1 MVHRC
6 AQLNLD
12 ATTTTWD
19 FDNKLYLI
27 YVSTIL
33 LHKYI
38 EGIYWYT
45 YICLHIWIGSLK
57 LWKPPPSQAGQNP
70 GWSLWRA
77 LKEFITNLVWV
88 VQNEPRSAQKTLKVN
103 NFLYIFIIQSQITS
117 HARKHPYTLPYLY
130 ISTIYVEIYTPNKN
144 PYDMHGSFVK
154 SNTTS
159 LPELI
164 LDRIVIAPAPWYDII
179 LNEKHWKTHICI
191 HVITCTHVC
200 TYLCLCHYLWFVH
213 WGMHTC
219 TDTCSYVR
227 MYIGTFVCGQ
237 GSYGDMEVRR
247 NVFVRSY
254 ESSRP
259 SISRLRYIINTNLCS
274 FCSHI

>member
-130 ISTIYVEIYTPNKN
+130 ISTIYVEIYTPNAWFICKVKHHQPPGVDPWSHCHRACAVVWYHLKWKTLKN
-144 PYDMHGSFVK
+144 THMYTCNYMYPCMHVSVPMSLSMICALRYAHMHG
-154 SNTTS
+154 
-159 LPELI
+159 
-164 LDRIVIAPAPWYDII
+164 Y
-179 LNEKHWKTHICI
+179 
-191 HVITCTHVC
+191 
-200 TYLCLCHYLWFVH
+200 
-213 WGMHTC
+213 M
-219 TDTCSYVR
+219 
-227 MYIGTFVCGQ
+227 
-237 GSYGDMEVRR
+237 
-247 NVFVRSY
+247 
-254 ESSRP
+254 
-259 SISRLRYIINTNLCS
+259 
-274 FCSHI
+274 